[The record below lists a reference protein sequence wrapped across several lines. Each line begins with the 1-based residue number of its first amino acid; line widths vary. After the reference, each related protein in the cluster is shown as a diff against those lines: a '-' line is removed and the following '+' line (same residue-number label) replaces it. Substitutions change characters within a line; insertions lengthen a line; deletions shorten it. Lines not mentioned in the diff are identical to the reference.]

1 MRSIL
6 GLTGLIAPLLI
17 GVALLS
23 WTGCSCEESGEA
35 EGPVVVVPEKAPEP
49 APAPAP
55 AAQPEE
61 QKKRSSYHPFSAPAE
76 YTHAAVSARGYAR
89 NTALKAYLENEL
101 KQFRALKGRF
111 PKDLKELE
119 EWRGE
124 PLQEPG
130 RGNAYKYDPTAG
142 TIDVV
147 ESQ

>member
-6 GLTGLIAPLLI
+6 GLAGLIAPLLI

-49 APAPAP
+49 APAPVP

-61 QKKRSSYHPFSAPAE
+61 QKKGSSYHPFSAPAE
-76 YTHAAVSARGYAR
+76 YAHAAVSARTYAR
-89 NTALKAYLENEL
+89 HTALKAHLENEL
-101 KQFRALKGRF
+101 KQFRALHGRF
-111 PKDLKELE
+111 PKDLKELV

-124 PLQEPG
+124 PLQDPG
-130 RGNAYKYDPTAG
+130 SGNAYKYDPTAG